1 MDLLDS
7 NQSHESPEKH
17 PTALGGQQAPETMI
31 GRKSRYYIIA
41 AALLALFLGA
51 LDALVMSAAM
61 PTIIADL
68 GGLHLYSWVY
78 SVYLLARA
86 VSLPVFG
93 KLADLFK
100 TKTLFIVS
108 VWIFLLG
115 SIFAGLA
122 QSMTQLILSRTVQGI
137 GAGGSLALV
146 YIVLADISSPENRGK
161 TLSLA
166 SFIWGL
172 ASVLGPSFGGFMV
185 TYFSW
190 RWIFFV
196 NVPLSIVSLVGI
208 GLYLIDIRPKK
219 EEAAI
224 DYLGALTLS
233 TAILGLLIVFLLA
246 GRTYTWFSPQIMLL
260 ALIAIAA
267 GIGFYFAE
275 KHAREPIL
283 SLDFFGNK
291 GFGTGNGAGFLA
303 SFTIFALFAYSP
315 LFIQGALGKTP
326 LQMSVAMLAMALGWS
341 GGSFLCGQIVHRT
354 GKKPSAIF
362 GASCLVMGGGILL
375 TFSTATSMTICSIVL
390 GLVGIGMGFVTMST
404 LLIVQDS
411 LAASDLGVATASHQF
426 SRTLGGT
433 VGVGIAGSFVT
444 ATISGTMDSLLKT
457 GANDGMVVAS
467 NQLTQNLE
475 NVLRPEV
482 QALLSTDARI
492 ALQEAF
498 SQGVSMVFW
507 VTLLASVLCLFA
519 SIILPR
525 QSNTSQKSNDHH
537 H

>member
-1 MDLLDS
+1 M
-7 NQSHESPEKH
+7 
-17 PTALGGQQAPETMI
+17 ETII

-78 SVYLLARA
+78 SAYLLARA

-100 TKTLFIVS
+100 SKTLFSIS
-108 VWIFLLG
+108 IGIFLLG

-122 QSMTQLILSRTVQGI
+122 QSMTQLILARTLQGI
-137 GAGGSLALV
+137 GAGGNFALV
-146 YIVLADISSPENRGK
+146 YIVLADISSAENRGK

-172 ASVLGPSFGGFMV
+172 ASVLGPTFGGFVV

-196 NVPLSIVSLVGI
+196 NAPLGFFSLMGI
-208 GLYLIDIRPKK
+208 AFFLIEVRQKK
-219 EEAAI
+219 QEAFI

-246 GRTYTWFSPQIMLL
+246 GRTYAWFSPQISLL
-260 ALIAIAA
+260 LIISGASGIA
-267 GIGFYFAE
+267 FYYIE
-275 KHAREPIL
+275 KKAREPIL
-283 SLDFFGNK
+283 SLDFFGIR
-291 GFGTGNGAGFLA
+291 GFSSGNGAAFLA

-326 LQMSVAMLAMALGWS
+326 MQMAIAMLSLSLGWS
-341 GGSFLCGQIVHRT
+341 VGALLCGQIVNRF
-354 GKKPSAIF
+354 GKKPSAVL
-362 GASCLVMGGGILL
+362 GSLCLVVGGGIML
-375 TFSTATSMTICSIVL
+375 TFSTSTSLATCFIVL
-390 GLVGIGMGFVTMST
+390 GIIGNGMGFVSMST

-411 LAASDLGVATASHQF
+411 LAASDLGIATASQQF

-433 VGVGIAGSFVT
+433 LGVGIAGSFVT
-444 ATISGTMDSLLKT
+444 ATISTTMNSLI
-457 GANDGMVVAS
+457 NSAS
-467 NQLTQNLE
+467 NKLSASVSNQITQNIE
-475 NVLRPEV
+475 NLLQPEV
-482 QALLSTDARI
+482 QALLSPDVQKAMQDAI
-492 ALQEAF
+492 AK
-498 SQGVSMVFW
+498 GVSMVFW
-507 VTLLASVLCLFA
+507 LTLFASGLCLFL
-519 SIILPR
+519 SLILPG
-525 QSNTSQKSNDHH
+525 QSAANQESADHIR
-537 H
+537 